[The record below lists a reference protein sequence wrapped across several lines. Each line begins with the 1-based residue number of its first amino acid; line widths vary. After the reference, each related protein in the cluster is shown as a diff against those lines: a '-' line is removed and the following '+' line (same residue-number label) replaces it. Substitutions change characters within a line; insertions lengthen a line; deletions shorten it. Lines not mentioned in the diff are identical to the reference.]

1 MRKSKTAFRAM
12 REECGLTQQ
21 DIADET
27 GANKVTV
34 KRWER
39 SDVKYYEPPDEVWE
53 WLLTVRETMRADAE
67 SMAERLMR
75 MAASIQWDKSLTISY
90 YRTQEELDA
99 VQLPA
104 GLDRPVG
111 FVNATARRVA
121 DILEGNGWEVEYI
134 PGSARFEKREDAAP
148 DSKVGE
154 VFPHYEDSLD
164 I

>member
-1 MRKSKTAFRAM
+1 MKKSKTAFRAL
-12 REECGLTQQ
+12 REDCGLTQQ
-21 DIADET
+21 DVADET

-39 SDVKYYEPPDEVWE
+39 PDIKYYDPPDEVWE
-53 WLLTVRETMRADAE
+53 WLLGVRDTMHADAE
-67 SMAERLMR
+67 AMAERLMR
-75 MAASIQWDKSLTISY
+75 MAASVQCAKPLTITY

-111 FVNATARRVA
+111 FANATARRVA
-121 DILEGNGWEVEYI
+121 DILEESGWEVEYV
-134 PGSARFEKREDAAP
+134 PGSIDFTEGEDAAP
-148 DSKVGE
+148 DSGVGE
-154 VFPHYEDSLD
+154 VFPHYEDSRD